1 MDPSAVAV
9 AIMSV
14 LAPALP
20 YLKSAGEELAK
31 KAAEQLGQAALDKAK
46 TLWAKLGP
54 KLEAR
59 AGAGEMIDD
68 LAKNPEDEGTRA
80 AVLYHLTK
88 VTSEDPDF
96 AKELYDLAHEIA
108 DTPGSRITIASGER
122 AVAIGGD
129 AKGTVIVTGDR
140 DNTR

>member
-31 KAAEQLGQAALDKAK
+31 KAAEELGQAALGKAK
-46 TLWAKLGP
+46 ALWAKLGP

-59 AGAGEMIDD
+59 AGASEMIDD
-68 LAKNPEDEGTRA
+68 LANNPEDEGARA
-80 AVLYHLTK
+80 GVLYHLKK
-88 VTSEDPDF
+88 VANDDPEF
-96 AKELYDLAHEIA
+96 AKELYALARDIA

-129 AKGTVIVTGDR
+129 AKGNVIITGDK
-140 DNTR
+140 NTER